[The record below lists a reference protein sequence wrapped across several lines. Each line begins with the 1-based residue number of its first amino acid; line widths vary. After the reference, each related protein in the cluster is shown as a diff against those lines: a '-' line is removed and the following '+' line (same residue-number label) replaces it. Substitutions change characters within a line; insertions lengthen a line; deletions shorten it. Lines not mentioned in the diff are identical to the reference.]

1 MYLYLLCV
9 YLFQKFESTE
19 SFDSESSLVENKSK
33 FKGNIELIQ
42 SHRVIKS
49 MEIQMETLQAQCKAF
64 EQNIMDINELYDKER
79 EEHGMVI
86 IYNL

>member
-1 MYLYLLCV
+1 
-9 YLFQKFESTE
+9 
-19 SFDSESSLVENKSK
+19 
-33 FKGNIELIQ
+33 
-42 SHRVIKS
+42 

-64 EQNIMDINELYDKER
+64 EQNIMDINELLDKER